1 MRRVCDKFA
10 VLFLEVRLMF
20 FDIHSH
26 ILPNVDDGAKT
37 IEDSLELLKLLKE
50 QGVTAVLAT
59 PHFYPQDDNLS
70 EFTEKCA
77 KAFDSLNN
85 EAKKNELPIILK
97 GSEMLYF
104 KGISESTSLKE
115 LCLNN
120 SNFLLLELVDKVITP
135 SLFEEIINL
144 SNNLG
149 IIPIIAHIERY
160 YKAKNYR
167 SFLKFIKEHN
177 ILTQVNANAFF
188 IPSYKRVIKK
198 LFKMEIVNF
207 IASDTHSPSF
217 RPPMITDALSFIEEK
232 FGKDIKDKLI
242 ANSNNL
248 FTEIFKGET
257 NA

>member
-1 MRRVCDKFA
+1 
-10 VLFLEVRLMF
+10 MF

-26 ILPNVDDGAKT
+26 ILPAIDDGAKT
-37 IEDSLELLKLLKE
+37 IEESLELLKILKE

-59 PHFYPQDDNLS
+59 PHFYPQDDNLI
-70 EFTEKCA
+70 EFAEKCNN
-77 KAFDSLNN
+77 AFDSLNK
-85 EAKKNELPIILK
+85 ETQKNDLPIILK
-97 GSEMLYF
+97 GCEMLYF
-104 KGISESTSLKE
+104 KGISEANSLKE

-120 SNFLLLELVDKVITP
+120 SNYLLLELVDPIITP

-167 SFLKFIKEHN
+167 NFLKFIKEHN

-188 IPSYKRVIKK
+188 LPKYKRVIKK
-198 LFKMEIVNF
+198 LFKMDIVNF
-207 IASDTHSPSF
+207 IASDTHSPTF
-217 RPPMITDALSFIEEK
+217 RPPMINDALDFIEEK
-232 FGKDIKDKLI
+232 FGKDIKDRLI
-242 ANSNNL
+242 ENSNNL
-248 FTEIFKGET
+248 YIEISKGEI

>member
-1 MRRVCDKFA
+1 
-10 VLFLEVRLMF
+10 MF

-26 ILPNVDDGAKT
+26 ILPDVDDGAKT
-37 IEDSLELLKLLKE
+37 LEESLELLKALKE

-59 PHFYPQDDNLS
+59 PHFYPQEDNLI
-70 EFTEKCA
+70 EFKAKCN
-77 KAFDSLNN
+77 KAFSLLNI
-85 EAKKNELPIILK
+85 EAQNKDLPIILK

-120 SNFLLLELVDKVITP
+120 SNYLLLELVDKIITP
-135 SLFEEIINL
+135 SLFDEIINL

-160 YKAKNYR
+160 YKAKNY
-167 SFLKFIKEHN
+167 SKFLKFIKEHN

-198 LFKMEIVNF
+198 LFKMDIVNF

-217 RPPMITDALSFIEEK
+217 RPPMINDALNFIEEK
-232 FGKDIKDKLI
+232 FGKDIKNKLI

-248 FTEIFKGET
+248 YIEVSKGEA

>member
-1 MRRVCDKFA
+1 
-10 VLFLEVRLMF
+10 MF

-26 ILPNVDDGAKT
+26 ILPDVDDGAKT
-37 IEDSLELLKLLKE
+37 LEESLELLKALKE

-59 PHFYPQDDNLS
+59 PHFYPQEDNLI
-70 EFTEKCA
+70 EFTQKCD
-77 KAFDSLNN
+77 KAFDLLNI
-85 EAKKNELPIILK
+85 EAQNKDLPIILM

-115 LCLNN
+115 LCLSN
-120 SNFLLLELVDKVITP
+120 SNYLLLELVDKIITP
-135 SLFEEIINL
+135 SLFDEIINL

-160 YKAKNYR
+160 YKAKNY
-167 SFLKFIKEHN
+167 SKFLKFIKEHN

-198 LFKMEIVNF
+198 LFKMDIVNF

-217 RPPMITDALSFIEEK
+217 RPPRLDEALSFIEEK

-248 FTEIFKGET
+248 YIEVSKGEA

>member
-1 MRRVCDKFA
+1 
-10 VLFLEVRLMF
+10 MF

-26 ILPNVDDGAKT
+26 ILPAVDDGAKT
-37 IEDSLELLKLLKE
+37 LEESLELLKALKE

-59 PHFYPQDDNLS
+59 PHFYPQEDNLI
-70 EFTEKCA
+70 EFTQKCD
-77 KAFDSLNN
+77 KAFDLLNI
-85 EAKKNELPIILK
+85 EAQNKDLPIILM

-115 LCLNN
+115 LCLSN
-120 SNFLLLELVDKVITP
+120 SNYLLLELVDKIITP
-135 SLFEEIINL
+135 LLFDEIINL

-160 YKAKNYR
+160 YKAKNY
-167 SFLKFIKEHN
+167 SKFLKFIKEHN

-198 LFKMEIVNF
+198 LFKMDIVDF

-217 RPPMITDALSFIEEK
+217 RPPMINDSLNFIEEK

-248 FTEIFKGET
+248 YIEVSKGEA

>member
-1 MRRVCDKFA
+1 
-10 VLFLEVRLMF
+10 MF

-26 ILPNVDDGAKT
+26 ILPAVDDGAKT
-37 IEDSLELLKLLKE
+37 LEESLELLKALKE

-59 PHFYPQDDNLS
+59 PHFYPQEDNLI
-70 EFTEKCA
+70 EFTQKCD
-77 KAFDSLNN
+77 KAFDLLNI
-85 EAKKNELPIILK
+85 EAQNKDLPIILK

-120 SNFLLLELVDKVITP
+120 SNYLLLELVDKIITP
-135 SLFEEIINL
+135 SLFDEIINL

-160 YKAKNYR
+160 YKAKNY
-167 SFLKFIKEHN
+167 SKFLKFIKEHN

-188 IPSYKRVIKK
+188 IPSYKRIIKK
-198 LFKMEIVNF
+198 LFKMDIVNF

-217 RPPMITDALSFIEEK
+217 RPPMINDALSFIEEK

-242 ANSNNL
+242 ANSNDL
-248 FTEIFKGET
+248 YIEVSKGEA